1 MTGRGLHVLER
12 KYQLVRGGRR
22 VAPLLSAEMEERGI
36 SAKELAQQINMWA
49 ALDPAN
55 RQPLDYRTIQN
66 ATAGSCGLET
76 YFTLSGFFGWDF
88 IEEVQTPVVG
98 ADPISAREA
107 ALVRHQ
113 AQVAAIHARLQRERA
128 ARSASAELGRGPAL
142 RPLQGRRLSGTG
154 ASQGLG
160 SPPDG

>member
-1 MTGRGLHVLER
+1 MER

-22 VAPLLSAEMEERGI
+22 VAPLLVAEMDERGI

-128 ARSASAELGRGPAL
+128 ARSASADLRRGPAL
-142 RPLQGRRLSGTG
+142 RSLQGRRGAGTG
-154 ASQGLG
+154 ASQGLV